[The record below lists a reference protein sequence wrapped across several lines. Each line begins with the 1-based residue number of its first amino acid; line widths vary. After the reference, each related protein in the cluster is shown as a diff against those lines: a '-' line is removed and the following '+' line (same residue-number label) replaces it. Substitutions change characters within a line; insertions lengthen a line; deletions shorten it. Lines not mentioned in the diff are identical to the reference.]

1 MKIFS
6 SMSTTGIGGTRNALD
21 LARGIHGALRVRTV
35 LVAGDKL
42 IAETG
47 SLFKAGS
54 VFNNENIV

>member
-1 MKIFS
+1 
-6 SMSTTGIGGTRNALD
+6 MSTTGIGGTRNALD